1 MILHLAA
8 DEKFIDDAIA
18 QFDAVNEDI
27 NEYWVISKKKTP
39 EFVKSKRIKVFSFQ
53 KFLMLCILGKLN
65 KFDAII
71 FHSLTQ
77 PAKIACL
84 FSSAR
89 VKRAWIGFGFDYYN
103 IIEND
108 ELYILKPDTKKIA
121 IDIYAKSKPD
131 SFLSAFIKRMI
142 SVFFDPKS
150 INYFSPVLFSEF
162 SLVSDKFNCEM
173 NYVDWNYCG
182 FVNTLHLLGDL
193 KVNYDS
199 KKVLLGNSCTPT
211 NNHID
216 AFKDVINFGS
226 GYKIVVPL
234 SYGDTNRYKDIIV
247 RLFNES
253 FESEDLQLLTDFVSF
268 DEYVSLLQDC
278 PYVVMNHLRQQGL
291 GNIIISLFVG
301 AYVFLDKAN
310 PLYAFLSESGFDI
323 YSIDDIKTVHSL
335 PKPDVTKN
343 RSIILSIWGAEAQ
356 FSKTENFINIM
367 TSNDSDVV
375 KN

>member
-8 DEKFIDDAIA
+8 DEKFIDDAIV
-18 QFDAVNEDI
+18 QFDAVNEGV
-27 NEYWVISKKKTP
+27 NEYWVISKKETP
-39 EFVKSKRIKVFSFQ
+39 EFVKSKRVKVFSFQ
-53 KFLMLCILGKLN
+53 KFLIMCILGKLN
-65 KFDAII
+65 NFDAII

-89 VKRAWIGFGFDYYN
+89 VKKAWIGFGFDYYS

-108 ELYILKPDTKKIA
+108 ELCVLKPETRKIA
-121 IDIYAKSKPD
+121 IDIYGNAKPNSLV
-131 SFLSAFIKRMI
+131 SSIIKKII
-142 SVFFDPKS
+142 SILFNPKS
-150 INYFSPVLFSEF
+150 IDYFSPVLFSEF
-162 SLVSDKFNCEM
+162 SLVSEKFNCEM

-216 AFKDVINFGS
+216 AFKDVFNFGL

-234 SYGDTNRYKDIIV
+234 SYGDTNLYKDKIV
-247 RLFNES
+247 RLFCES
-253 FESEDLQLLTDFVSF
+253 FKSEDLQLLTDFISF
-268 DEYVSLLQDC
+268 DEYVNLLQDC
-278 PYVVMNHLRQQGL
+278 PFVVMNHLRQQGL

-356 FSKTENFINIM
+356 FYKTENFINIM

-375 KN
+375 IN

>member
-8 DEKFIDDAIA
+8 DEKFIDDAIS
-18 QFDAVNEDI
+18 QFDAVNERV
-27 NEYWVISKKKTP
+27 NEYWVISKKETP
-39 EFVKSKRIKVFSFQ
+39 EFVKSKRVKVFSFQ
-53 KFLMLCILGKLN
+53 KFLIMCILGKLN
-65 KFDAII
+65 NFDAII

-89 VKRAWIGFGFDYYN
+89 VKKAWVGFGFDYYS

-108 ELYILKPDTKKIA
+108 ELCVLKPETRKIA
-121 IDIYAKSKPD
+121 IDIYGNAKANSLV
-131 SFLSAFIKRMI
+131 SSIIKKII
-142 SVFFDPKS
+142 SILFNPKS
-150 INYFSPVLFSEF
+150 IDYFSPVLFSEF
-162 SLVSDKFNCEM
+162 SLVSEKFNCEM

-216 AFKDVINFGS
+216 AFKDVFNFGL

-234 SYGDTNRYKDIIV
+234 SYGDTNLYKDKIV
-247 RLFNES
+247 RLFYES
-253 FESEDLQLLTDFVSF
+253 FKSEDLQLLTDFISF
-268 DEYVSLLQDC
+268 DEYVNLLQDC
-278 PYVVMNHLRQQGL
+278 PFVVMNHLRQQGL

-310 PLYAFLSESGFDI
+310 PLYAFLSKSGFDI

-356 FSKTENFINIM
+356 FSKTERFINIM
-367 TSNDSDVV
+367 TSNGSDVEI
-375 KN
+375 N

>member
-18 QFDAVNEDI
+18 QFDAVNKDV
-27 NEYWVISKKKTP
+27 NEYWIISKEDTP
-39 EFVKSKRIKVFSFQ
+39 KFVKSKRVKVFSFQ
-53 KFLMLCILGKLN
+53 KFLMMCILGKLN
-65 KFDAII
+65 DFDGLI

-84 FSSAR
+84 FSSNR
-89 VKRAWIGFGFDYYN
+89 VKKAWVGFGFDYYS

-108 ELYILKPDTKKIA
+108 ELGILKSETRKIA
-121 IDIYAKSKPD
+121 IDIYGKSKSN
-131 SFLSAFIKRMI
+131 SFVSTLIKKLISLSFN
-142 SVFFDPKS
+142 PKS

-193 KVNYDS
+193 KVNYNS

-216 AFKDVINFGS
+216 AFKDVIYFGL
-226 GYKIVVPL
+226 GYQIVVPL
-234 SYGDTNRYKDIIV
+234 SYGDTNRYKDIITG
-247 RLFNES
+247 LFYKS
-253 FESEDLQLLTDFVSF
+253 FPPEDLQLLTDFISF
-268 DEYVSLLQDC
+268 DEYVQLLRSC

-291 GNIIISLFVG
+291 GNIIISLYVG

-310 PLYAFLSESGFDI
+310 PLYSFLLTHGFDI
-323 YSIDDIKTVHSL
+323 YSIDDIKIFNSL
-335 PKPDVTKN
+335 SRPDVSKN
-343 RSIILSIWGAEAQ
+343 RRVILSIWGADAQ

-367 TSNDSDVV
+367 TSNNRDIM

>member
-8 DEKFIDDAIA
+8 DEKFIDDAIS
-18 QFDAVNEDI
+18 QFDAVNEGV
-27 NEYWVISKKKTP
+27 NEYWVISKKETP
-39 EFVKSKRIKVFSFQ
+39 EFVKSKRVKVFSFQ
-53 KFLMLCILGKLN
+53 KFLIMCILGKLN
-65 KFDAII
+65 NFDAII

-89 VKRAWIGFGFDYYN
+89 VKKAWIGFGFDYYS

-108 ELYILKPDTKKIA
+108 ELCVLKPETRKIA
-121 IDIYAKSKPD
+121 IDIYGNAKPNSLV
-131 SFLSAFIKRMI
+131 SSIIKKII
-142 SVFFDPKS
+142 SILFNPKS
-150 INYFSPVLFSEF
+150 IDYFSPVLFSEF
-162 SLVSDKFNCEM
+162 SLVSEKFNCEM

-216 AFKDVINFGS
+216 AFKDVFNFGL

-234 SYGDTNRYKDIIV
+234 SYGDTNLYKDKIV
-247 RLFNES
+247 RLFYES
-253 FESEDLQLLTDFVSF
+253 FKSEDLQLLTDFISF
-268 DEYVSLLQDC
+268 DEYVNLLQDC
-278 PYVVMNHLRQQGL
+278 PFVVMNHLRQQGL

-356 FSKTENFINIM
+356 FSKTERFINIM

-375 KN
+375 IN

>member
-8 DEKFIDDAIA
+8 DEKFIDDAIS
-18 QFDAVNEDI
+18 QFDAVNEGV
-27 NEYWVISKKKTP
+27 NEYWVISKKETP
-39 EFVKSKRIKVFSFQ
+39 EFVKSKRVKVFSFQ
-53 KFLMLCILGKLN
+53 KFLIMCILGKLN
-65 KFDAII
+65 NFDAII

-89 VKRAWIGFGFDYYN
+89 VKKAWIGFGFDYYS

-108 ELYILKPDTKKIA
+108 ELCVLKPETRKIA
-121 IDIYAKSKPD
+121 IDIYGNAKPNSLV
-131 SFLSAFIKRMI
+131 SSIIKKII
-142 SVFFDPKS
+142 SILFNPKS
-150 INYFSPVLFSEF
+150 IDYFSPVLFSEF
-162 SLVSDKFNCEM
+162 SLVSEKFNCEM

-216 AFKDVINFGS
+216 AFKDVFNFGL

-234 SYGDTNRYKDIIV
+234 SYGDTNLYKDKIV
-247 RLFNES
+247 RLFCES
-253 FESEDLQLLTDFVSF
+253 FKSEDLQLLTDFISF
-268 DEYVSLLQDC
+268 DEYVNLLQDC
-278 PYVVMNHLRQQGL
+278 PFVVMNHLRQQGL

-356 FSKTENFINIM
+356 FYKTENFINIM

-375 KN
+375 IN

>member
-8 DEKFIDDAIA
+8 DEKFIDDAIS
-18 QFDAVNEDI
+18 QFDAVNEGV
-27 NEYWVISKKKTP
+27 NEYWVISKKETP
-39 EFVKSKRIKVFSFQ
+39 EFVKSKRVKVFSFQ
-53 KFLMLCILGKLN
+53 KFLIMCILGKLN
-65 KFDAII
+65 NFDAII

-89 VKRAWIGFGFDYYN
+89 VKKAWIGFGFDYYS

-108 ELYILKPDTKKIA
+108 ELCVLKPETRKIA
-121 IDIYAKSKPD
+121 IDIYGNAKPNSLV
-131 SFLSAFIKRMI
+131 SSIIKKII
-142 SVFFDPKS
+142 SILFNPKS
-150 INYFSPVLFSEF
+150 IDYFSPVLFSEF
-162 SLVSDKFNCEM
+162 SLVSEKFNCEM

-216 AFKDVINFGS
+216 AFKDVFNFGL

-234 SYGDTNRYKDIIV
+234 SYGDTNLYKDKIV
-247 RLFNES
+247 RLFCES
-253 FESEDLQLLTDFVSF
+253 FKSEDLQLLTDFISF
-268 DEYVSLLQDC
+268 DEYVNLLQDC
-278 PYVVMNHLRQQGL
+278 PFVVMNHLRQQGL

-356 FSKTENFINIM
+356 SSKTENFINIM

-375 KN
+375 IN